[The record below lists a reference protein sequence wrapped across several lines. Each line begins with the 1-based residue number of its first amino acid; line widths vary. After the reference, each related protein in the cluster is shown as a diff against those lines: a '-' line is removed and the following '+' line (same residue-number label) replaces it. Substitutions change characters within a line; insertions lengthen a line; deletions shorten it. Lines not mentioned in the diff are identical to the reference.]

1 MQEALGANRAGAGL
15 QEPKGA
21 KWPVIVP
28 VWAAAVS
35 AVSCVLSRLVG
46 SSQGWSGPPE
56 CAALRCN
63 RTEQQGGSC
72 ATCSARVWTMPQS
85 VAV

>member
-1 MQEALGANRAGAGL
+1 MQEALGANRAGAEL
-15 QEPKGA
+15 RERETRAKRKW

-35 AVSCVLSRLVG
+35 CVLSRLVG
-46 SSQGWSGPPE
+46 RSSAANVGRVRLG
-56 CAALRCN
+56 ALRCN
-63 RTEQQGGSC
+63 SN
-72 ATCSARVWTMPQS
+72 VWIPPQS

>member
-1 MQEALGANRAGAGL
+1 MQEALGANGAGAEL
-15 QEPKGA
+15 QERNEGEMEW

-35 AVSCVLSRLVG
+35 CVLSRLVG
-46 SSQGWSGPPE
+46 RSAAANVGRVRLG
-56 CAALRCN
+56 ALRCN
-63 RTEQQGGSC
+63 RN
-72 ATCSARVWTMPQS
+72 VWMLPQS